1 LNIIACVKQTPDSAA
16 NLTVSNSHVG
26 WGDAQL
32 VVNPW
37 DEYAVEEALL
47 LKEAHG
53 GKVTVFSM
61 GPEQAKDAL
70 RTCLAVGCDQT
81 VLISDP
87 ALKGSDVS
95 ATAYTLAKAIEKEGD
110 ADLILLGKQ
119 AIDGD
124 TGLTPA
130 QVARYLGVTFLSQ
143 VIKIVEIDPAAKTI
157 KVERFMEE
165 GRQVCTAALPAVV
178 SVVKGINEPRYPSF
192 MGIRK
197 AAKADIPVWSATDLG
212 LDPDKIG
219 AGGSPVSWPE
229 IYPPPVHEKKV
240 EMISGASP
248 EEIAKQL
255 ADKIL
260 TEKVI

>member
-1 LNIIACVKQTPDSAA
+1 LNIIACIKQTPDSAA
-16 NLTVSNSHVG
+16 SLTVSNNHVG

-53 GKVTVFSM
+53 GKVTVFTM
-61 GPEQAKDAL
+61 GPEQAIGAL
-70 RTCLAVGCDQT
+70 RTCLAVGCDET
-81 VLISDP
+81 ILVSDP

-95 ATAYTLAKAIEKEGD
+95 ATAYTLAKAIEKAGG
-110 ADLILLGKQ
+110 ADLVILGKQ

-124 TGLTPA
+124 TGLTPP
-130 QVARYLGVTFLSQ
+130 QVARYLGVTYLSQ
-143 VIKIVEIDPAAKTI
+143 IIKIIEIDPAARNI

-165 GRQVCTAALPAVV
+165 GRQVCTAALPAVI

-197 AAKADIPVWSATDLG
+197 AAKASIPVWSAADLG
-212 LDPDKIG
+212 LDPDKVG
-219 AGGSPVSWPE
+219 TSGSAVSWPS
-229 IYPPPVHEKKV
+229 IYPPPVRDKKV
-240 EMISGASP
+240 EMISGANP

-255 ADKIL
+255 VEKIFA
-260 TEKVI
+260 EKVI

>member
-1 LNIIACVKQTPDSAA
+1 LNIIACIKQTPDSAA
-16 NLTVSNSHVG
+16 NLTVTNNHVG

-37 DEYAVEEALL
+37 DEYAIEEALL

-61 GPEQAKDAL
+61 GPEGAMDAL
-70 RTCLAVGCDQT
+70 RTCLAVGCDET
-81 VLISDP
+81 ILVSDP

-95 ATAYTLAKAIEKEGD
+95 ATAYTLAKAIEKAAG
-110 ADLILLGKQ
+110 ADLVIMGKQ

-130 QVARYLGVTFLSQ
+130 QVARYLGVTYLSQ
-143 VIKIVEIDPAAKTI
+143 VIKIVEIDPAGRSI

-165 GRQVCTAALPAVV
+165 GRQVCTAALPAVI
-178 SVVKGINEPRYPSF
+178 SVIKGINEPRYPSF

-197 AAKADIPVWSATDLG
+197 AAKATIPVWSAADLG
-212 LDPDKIG
+212 LDTSKVG
-219 AGGSPVSWPE
+219 ASGSLVSWPS

-248 EEIAKQL
+248 EEIAKNL
-255 ADKIL
+255 ADKIFA
-260 TEKVI
+260 EKII

>member
-1 LNIIACVKQTPDSAA
+1 LNIIACIKQTPDSAA

-53 GKVTVFSM
+53 GKVSVFSM

-70 RTCLAVGCDQT
+70 RTCLAVGCDET
-81 VLISDP
+81 ILISDP

-95 ATAYTLAKAIEKEGD
+95 ATAYTLAKAIEKAGG
-110 ADLILLGKQ
+110 ADLVLLGKQ

-130 QVARYLGVTFLSQ
+130 QVARYLGVTYLSQ
-143 VIKIVEIDPAAKTI
+143 VIKIIEIDPAAKTI

-165 GRQVCTAALPAVV
+165 GRQVCTAMPCPAVV

-197 AAKADIPVWSATDLG
+197 AAKAAIPVWSAADLG
-212 LDPDKIG
+212 LDLDKVG
-219 AGGSPVSWPE
+219 ANGSPVKLAEYLP
-229 IYPPPVHEKKV
+229 
-240 EMISGASP
+240 AACAR
-248 EEIAKQL
+248 EERSR
-255 ADKIL
+255 
-260 TEKVI
+260 

>member
-1 LNIIACVKQTPDSAA
+1 LNIIACIKQTPDSAA
-16 NLTVSNSHVG
+16 NLSVANNHVG

-53 GKVTVFSM
+53 GKVTVFTM
-61 GPEQAKDAL
+61 GPEQAMDAL
-70 RTCLAVGCDQT
+70 RTCLAVGCDET
-81 VLISDP
+81 ILVSDP

-95 ATAYTLAKAIEKEGD
+95 ATAYTLAKAIEKAGG
-110 ADLILLGKQ
+110 ADLVLLGKQ

-124 TGLTPA
+124 TGLTPP
-130 QVARYLGVTFLSQ
+130 QVARYLGVTYLSQ
-143 VIKIVEIDPAAKTI
+143 VIKIIEIDPAAKTI

-165 GRQVCTAALPAVV
+165 GRQVCTASLPAVV

-197 AAKADIPVWSATDLG
+197 AAKAAIPVWSAADLG
-212 LDPDKIG
+212 LDLDKVG
-219 AGGSPVSWPE
+219 SGGSSVSWPS
-229 IYPPPVHEKKV
+229 IYPPPAQDKKV

-248 EEIAKQL
+248 EEVAKQL
-255 ADKIL
+255 VDKIFA
-260 TEKVI
+260 EKVL

>member
-16 NLTVSNSHVG
+16 NLTVSSGHVG

-47 LKEAHG
+47 LRETHG

-61 GPEQAKDAL
+61 GPEKAKDAL

-81 VLISDP
+81 VLVSDP

-95 ATAYTLAKAIEKEGD
+95 ATAYTLAKAIEKED
-110 ADLILLGKQ
+110 DPDLVLFGKQ

-130 QVARYLGVTFLSQ
+130 QVARYLGVTYLSQ
-143 VIKIVEIDPAAKTI
+143 VIKIIAIDPAAKTI

-165 GRQVCTAALPAVV
+165 GRQVCSARLPAVV

-197 AAKADIPVWSATDLG
+197 AAKADIPVWSAADLD
-212 LDPDKIG
+212 LDMSKVG
-219 AGGSPVSWPE
+219 TSGSQLSWPE
-229 IYPPPVHEKKV
+229 IYPPPAREKKV
-240 EMISGASP
+240 EMISGDTP

-255 ADKIL
+255 ADKIFA
-260 TEKVI
+260 EKII

>member
-1 LNIIACVKQTPDSAA
+1 LNIIVCIKQTPDSAA
-16 NLTVSNSHVG
+16 SLTVSENHVG
-26 WGDAQL
+26 WGDAPL

-37 DEYAVEEALL
+37 DEYAIEEALL

-61 GPEQAKDAL
+61 GPEQAMDAL
-70 RTCLAVGCDQT
+70 RTCLAVGCDET
-81 VLISDP
+81 ILVSDP

-95 ATAYTLAKAIEKEGD
+95 ATAYTLAKAIEKAGG
-110 ADLILLGKQ
+110 ADLVLMGKQ

-130 QVARYLGVTFLSQ
+130 QVARNLGLTYLSQ
-143 VIKIVEIDPAAKTI
+143 VIKIDEIDPGARTI

-165 GRQVCTAALPAVV
+165 GRQVCTATLPAVV
-178 SVVKGINEPRYPSF
+178 SVIKGINEPRYPSF

-197 AAKADIPVWSATDLG
+197 ASKATIPIWSSSDLS
-212 LDPDKIG
+212 LDLDKVG
-219 AGGSPVSWPE
+219 ASGSSVSWPS
-229 IYPPPVHEKKV
+229 IYPPPAHEKKV
-240 EMISGASP
+240 EMISGSSP
-248 EEIAKQL
+248 EEIAKNL
-255 ADKIL
+255 VDKIF

>member
-1 LNIIACVKQTPDSAA
+1 MNIIACVKQTPDSAA
-16 NLTVSNSHVG
+16 NLSVSNSHVS

-81 VLISDP
+81 ILISDP
-87 ALKGSDVS
+87 ALKGSDVT
-95 ATAYTLAKAIEKEGD
+95 ATAYTLAKAIQKEGG

-130 QVARYLGVTFLSQ
+130 QVARYLGMTYLSQ
-143 VIKIVEIDPAAKTI
+143 VIKIIEIDPAGKTI

-165 GRQVCTAALPAVV
+165 GRQVCTAPLPAVV
-178 SVVKGINEPRYPSF
+178 SVIKGINEPRYPSF

-197 AAKADIPVWSATDLG
+197 AAKADIPIWAAADIG
-212 LDPDKIG
+212 LDLEKVG

-240 EMISGASP
+240 ELISGASP

-255 ADKIL
+255 VDKIL
-260 TEKVI
+260 AEKVI